1 MRIVTNLHLTSGRD
15 PAGSIPVSTSLR
27 TRPLV
32 PGLPRPDP
40 QTRPPAAA
48 LTILLVWLLAIG
60 LCLAFWTGIVA
71 LLVSLA

>member
-1 MRIVTNLHLTSGRD
+1 
-15 PAGSIPVSTSLR
+15 VSTSLR

-32 PGLPRPDP
+32 PGLRRSDP